1 MCVASC
7 FQVDMTLVMTV
18 VPGKGGQSFMVDM
31 MERLGRRGDPAVA
44 GSHHH
49 GRSMQGVLGVTV
61 TTSGGPG

>member
-31 MERLGRRGDPAVA
+31 MERLGRRGDPATLQ
-44 GSHHH
+44 
-49 GRSMQGVLGVTV
+49 GRIIMV
-61 TTSGGPG
+61 GPCKLSWG

>member
-31 MERLGRRGDPAVA
+31 MERLGRRDSAVA

-49 GRSMQGVLGVTV
+49 GRSMQGVLGATV
-61 TTSGGPG
+61 TTSGGTG